1 MQVGINYAWKN
12 YGWDF
17 GLPPQKNS
25 GSNWGARAAWQPTI
39 EKELAEFVEIGF
51 FCVRWFLLG
60 DGTTYGVGAERPH
73 LDPRGNGQWRFDSPP
88 KISDEF
94 LEDFARLLRA
104 CEAAGIQLLP
114 SLVDFHL
121 CFPGIT
127 IPGSDG
133 IVKSGRQD
141 VLIDPHKRAQFF
153 DGVLRPLLRVAA
165 EHRKSI
171 YAFEVMNEPEWCTRL
186 PGVAGDLLSPNK
198 TVPLAD
204 MRAFLS
210 EGASIINEA
219 GFLSTVGFAM
229 HPTLHLWDS
238 PGLGLT
244 LHQFHFYAE
253 PQLIPPHNFDP
264 RWPVIVGEFATAPH
278 RPWPDL
284 GGAQDV
290 VSRLRHIEAKGY
302 PAAFLWSA
310 NREEEHSADPTSPVA
325 VDYSEANRALIRKYI
340 RG

>member
-12 YGWDF
+12 YAWDF

-25 GSNWGARAAWQPTI
+25 GSNWGARAAWRPTI
-39 EKELAEFVEIGF
+39 DKELAELVDIGF

-60 DGTTYGVGAERPH
+60 DGTTYGVGADRPH

-94 LEDFARLLRA
+94 LEDFDHLLA
-104 CEAAGIQLLP
+104 CCEKAGIQILP
-114 SLVDFHL
+114 SLVDFHF

-133 IVKSGRQD
+133 IVKSGRHD
-141 VLIDPHKRAQFF
+141 VLIDPRKRTPFF
-153 DGVLRPLLRVAA
+153 DNVLRPLLRVAGDHKA
-165 EHRKSI
+165 AI

-186 PGVAGDLLSPNK
+186 PGADALNPNK
-198 TVPLAD
+198 SVPLDD

-210 EGASIINEA
+210 EGASIINDA
-219 GFLSTVGFAM
+219 GFRSTVGFAM
-229 HPTLHLWDS
+229 HPTLKLWDS
-238 PGLGLT
+238 PGLGVT

-253 PQLIPPHNFDP
+253 PALIPPHSFDA

-278 RPWPDL
+278 RPWSEL
-284 GGAQDV
+284 GAAQDV
-290 VSRLRHIEAKGY
+290 LSRLRHIEEKGY

-310 NREEEHSADPTSPVA
+310 NREEEHSSDPSSPVA
-325 VDYSEANRALIRKYI
+325 VDFSEANRALMRRYI
-340 RG
+340 RGV